1 MNAENNQL
9 ADIVTI
15 LLQTK
20 ETYRIQ
26 IGGDIY
32 NIFKELR
39 NVIHRDVKQQAHHI
53 QVLLTNELNWYKEK
67 KEKW

>member
-1 MNAENNQL
+1 VDAANNQL

-20 ETYRIQ
+20 KIYKTQ
-26 IGGDIY
+26 ISGDIY

-39 NVIHRDVKQQAHHI
+39 NVIHRDIEQQAQHI
-53 QVLLTNELNWYKEK
+53 QVLLANELN
-67 KEKW
+67 